1 MTVPFDE
8 TEHSRE
14 LAEAGLDDLSGVDVE
29 RTRHMLSRG
38 GLREEESAETIIVM
52 RRRTVDE
59 TTTGLVRIYRNLPL
73 TRRHDATHARLQV
86 SVSRKM
92 FTEPGDA
99 IRYRGTA
106 ATQRHA

>member
-52 RRRTVDE
+52 RRRPIDE
-59 TTTGLVRIYRNLPL
+59 TTIGLVKGYQNLL
-73 TRRHDATHARLQV
+73 STRQHDATYAQTVLD
-86 SVSRKM
+86 
-92 FTEPGDA
+92 G
-99 IRYRGTA
+99 I
-106 ATQRHA
+106 